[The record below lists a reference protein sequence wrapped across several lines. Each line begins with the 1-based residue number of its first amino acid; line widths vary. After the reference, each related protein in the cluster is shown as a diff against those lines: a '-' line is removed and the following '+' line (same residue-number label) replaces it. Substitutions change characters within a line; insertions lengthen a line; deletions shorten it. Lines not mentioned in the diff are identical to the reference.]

1 MIYMFCYDIRDPK
14 RLRRVSKKLEGFGIR
29 VQYSFFQCD
38 ISRETK
44 EKLKKELLEELS
56 LDEDSLFIYP
66 LCYHCIRN
74 AINTGSNEIIEL
86 KNFEI
91 I

>member
-14 RLRRVSKKLEGFGIR
+14 RLRKVSKKLESFGIR

-38 ISRETK
+38 ISKEAK
-44 EKLKKELLEELS
+44 EKLKKELLEELN

-66 LCYHCIRN
+66 LCRSCLRN
-74 AINTGSNEIIEL
+74 ALNTGSNEIIEI
-86 KNFEI
+86 KDFEI